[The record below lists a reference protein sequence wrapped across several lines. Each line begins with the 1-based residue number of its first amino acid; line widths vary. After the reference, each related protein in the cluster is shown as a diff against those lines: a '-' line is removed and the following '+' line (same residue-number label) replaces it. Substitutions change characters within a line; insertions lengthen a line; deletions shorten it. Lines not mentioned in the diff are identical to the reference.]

1 MKKEEKRL
9 AVLFFMSLFLTPT
22 LTLLSDTNYAVP
34 ALHSTAGEEPDCVLL
49 ALVVEH
55 TPGRG
60 GGGAGGGG
68 SGGGGGG
75 GGVVDTGEQQHT

>member
-1 MKKEEKRL
+1 MIL
-9 AVLFFMSLFLTPT
+9 IIA
-22 LTLLSDTNYAVP
+22 AP
-34 ALHSTAGEEPDCVLL
+34 ALHSTTGEEPHCVLL

-60 GGGAGGGG
+60 GGGGGGAGGGG
-68 SGGGGGG
+68 DGGGGGGAGG

>member
-1 MKKEEKRL
+1 M
-9 AVLFFMSLFLTPT
+9 
-22 LTLLSDTNYAVP
+22 
-34 ALHSTAGEEPDCVLL
+34 LL